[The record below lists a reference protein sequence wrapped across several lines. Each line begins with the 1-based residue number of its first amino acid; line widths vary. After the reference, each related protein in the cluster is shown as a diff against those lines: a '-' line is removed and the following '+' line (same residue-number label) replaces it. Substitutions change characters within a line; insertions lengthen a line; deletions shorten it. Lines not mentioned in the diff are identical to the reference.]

1 MLTHILALG
10 LQNIPSNDITMCVLT
25 SSSMHRMQ
33 GISYNRHRVAA
44 RVTYSIWV
52 GKTEIYLAKLGV
64 GLIRDSMFEKI
75 REEIKSELSHQFLVV
90 TSCL

>member
-1 MLTHILALG
+1 M
-10 LQNIPSNDITMCVLT
+10 
-25 SSSMHRMQ
+25 
-33 GISYNRHRVAA
+33 AA

-75 REEIKSELSHQFLVV
+75 REEIKSELSQQHLVI